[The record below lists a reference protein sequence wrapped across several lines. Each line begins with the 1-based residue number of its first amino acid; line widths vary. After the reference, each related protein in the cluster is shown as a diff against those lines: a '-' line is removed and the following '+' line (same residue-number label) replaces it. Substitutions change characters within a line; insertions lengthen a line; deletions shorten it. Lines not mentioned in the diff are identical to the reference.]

1 MATQL
6 KLFCYTTIFNEGID
20 PQRINFLSEESTL
33 ALKVNE
39 IFHSIQGESSY
50 AGRACVFVRLTG
62 CNLRCTYCDTTYA
75 YEEGEELEIGDI
87 IDRVAS
93 YQCPLV
99 EVTGGEPLI
108 QAETPALIRR
118 LLERGYEV
126 LLETNGT
133 RDISQVDDRCV
144 KIVDIKCPTSGEA
157 DKHDL
162 INLSGL
168 TDHDEIKFVIGSRE
182 DYEYAKKILDLIN
195 LESFRMDK
203 VLFSPVFCSVKPSVL
218 AEWMLEDRLNVRL
231 QLQLHKYIWDPEKK
245 GV

>member
-1 MATQL
+1 
-6 KLFCYTTIFNEGID
+6 
-20 PQRINFLSEESTL
+20 L

-39 IFHSIQGESSY
+39 IFYSIQGESSY
-50 AGRACVFVRLTG
+50 AGRACVFIRLTG

-75 YEEGEELEIGDI
+75 YEEGEELEIGAI

-99 EVTGGEPLI
+99 EITGGEPLI
-108 QAETPALIRR
+108 QEETPSLIRR
-118 LLERGYEV
+118 LLQRGYEV

-157 DKHDL
+157 EKNNL
-162 INLSGL
+162 INVSRL
-168 TDHDEIKFVIGSRE
+168 THRDEIKFVIGGRE
-182 DYEYAKKILDLIN
+182 DYEYAKKILNLIN
-195 LESFRMDK
+195 LKPSRMDK
-203 VLFSPVFCSVKPSVL
+203 VFFSPVFGAVEPSVL
-218 AEWMLEDRLNVRL
+218 AEWILKDRLNVRL
-231 QLQLHKYIWDPEKK
+231 QLQLHKYIWDPERR

>member
-1 MATQL
+1 M
-6 KLFCYTTIFNEGID
+6 LFCYNTIFNKGIN
-20 PQRINFLSEESTL
+20 PQHTEFLLGELSL

-39 IFHSIQGESSY
+39 IFYSIQGESSY
-50 AGRACVFVRLTG
+50 AGRGCVFVRLSG
-62 CNLRCTYCDTTYA
+62 CNLRCTYCDTTHA

-108 QAETPALIRR
+108 QEETPALIRR
-118 LLERGYEV
+118 LLESGYEV

-133 RDISQVDDRCV
+133 QDLGQVDDRCV

-162 INLSGL
+162 INLSRL
-168 TDHDEIKFVIGSRE
+168 TDDDEIKFVIGSRE
-182 DYEYAKKILDLIN
+182 DYEYAKRILARMDLKP
-195 LESFRMDK
+195 SRMDK
-203 VLFSPVFCSVKPSVL
+203 VLFSPVFSAMEPSVL
-218 AEWMLEDRLNVRL
+218 AEWILKDRLNVRL
-231 QLQLHKYIWDPEKK
+231 QLQLHKYLWDPEQK